1 MAEVAN
7 QTMVDGRYRVVGRI
21 GSGGMADVYQADD
34 THLGRE
40 VALKILHRRFAEDQ
54 EFVERFRREA
64 SAAAGLQHPNVVGVY
79 DRGSHDGTWYIAMER
94 LRGRTLKQLVV
105 EEAPLDQRRAIDLV
119 SQILVAAGFAHR
131 RGVVHRDF
139 KPHNVIVAD
148 DDSVKVTDFGIA
160 RAGASEMTET
170 GSIMGTAQ
178 YLSPEQAQ
186 GQRVDA
192 RSDLYS
198 IGIILFELLTAKV
211 PFSGESAVSIAL
223 KHVSEPAPAVSSLRP
238 DVHPALEA
246 IVARALVKDPGGRFQ
261 SAEEFV
267 LALDDARRVIAS
279 GQPGE
284 HTAGFVPVGPPPP
297 VYTNGDGPFDP
308 DEEEKRE
315 RGKWPFIALALLL
328 LAIAAFAIFK
338 QATKADQVA
347 VPRVTGLDVG
357 RATARL
363 ERKGFEVDTREIRNK
378 KDPGSV
384 LGSDP
389 AAGKKVDEGSTV
401 VLIVSSGP
409 GEVTVPTVEGFSE
422 SRAQKA
428 LAKVGFKVESK
439 QQSSRGVEKG
449 RVIRT
454 SPPGGTNAPYGE
466 RVVLVVSSG
475 PEEVEV
481 PSVVGLTLSSA
492 ENSLEGRG
500 LNVTVIEDES
510 EKPKGEVLRQSPAGG
525 SRVAEGSTVALTVS
539 KGRELVS
546 VPGVEGRSVASA
558 RATLTAAG
566 FRVRVVQKATTDPDE
581 DGKVLSQ
588 RPDAGS
594 ERPRGAAVTIVVG
607 RLTEDDSGDGD
618 DGGTTIPEPPPPD
631 QQGGVGGDVG
641 GPGGQRQR
649 IT

>member
-7 QTMVDGRYRVVGRI
+7 QTIVDGRYRIIGRI

-40 VALKILHRRFAEDQ
+40 VALKVLHRRFAQDE

-94 LRGRTLKQLVV
+94 LRGRTLKQLVN

-131 RGVVHRDF
+131 RGEVHRDY
-139 KPHNVIVAD
+139 KPHNVIVGD

-198 IGIILFELLTAKV
+198 IGIILFELLTSRV

-223 KHVSEPAPAVSSLRP
+223 KHVSEPAPSVASLRS
-238 DVHPALEA
+238 DVHPALDA

-267 LALDDARRVIAS
+267 LALDEARRAIAS
-279 GQPGE
+279 GKPGE
-284 HTAGFVPVGPPPP
+284 HTAGFVPVGPPP
-297 VYTNGDGPFDP
+297 VASNGDGPYDP
-308 DEEEKRE
+308 YDEEDEKRE
-315 RGKWPFIALALLL
+315 RGKWPIIALILLL
-328 LAIAAFAIFK
+328 LGIGGFLLFT
-338 QATKADQVA
+338 QLTKADQVQ
-347 VPRVTGLDVG
+347 VPRTVGLDVD

-363 ERKGFEVDTREIRNK
+363 ERKGFKVNTREIRNK
-378 KDPGSV
+378 KEPGIV

-389 AAGKKVDEGSTV
+389 AFGKKVDKGSVV

-409 GEVTVPTVEGFSE
+409 GEVPVPSVEGFSE
-422 SRAQKA
+422 GRAQKA
-428 LAKVGFKVESK
+428 LAKVGFKTETKEQPSTEVE
-439 QQSSRGVEKG
+439 QG
-449 RVIRT
+449 RVIKT
-454 SPPGGTNAPYGE
+454 NPSGGTNAPYGD
-466 RVVLVVSSG
+466 RIVLVVSSG
-475 PEEVEV
+475 PAKVDV
-481 PSVVGLTLSSA
+481 PSVVGLTQSSA
-492 ENSLEGRG
+492 QNALEARG
-500 LNVTVIEDES
+500 LGVSVAEEES
-510 EKPKGEVLRQSPAGG
+510 DKPKGEVLRQSPPGG
-525 SRVAEGSTVALTVS
+525 SSVDEGTTVTLTVS
-539 KGRELVS
+539 KGREMVE
-546 VPGVEGRSVASA
+546 VPDVEGSSAASA
-558 RATLTAAG
+558 RATLSAAG
-566 FRVRVVQKATTDPDE
+566 FRVQTKEKSTTEQTE
-581 DGKVLSQ
+581 DGQVLQQ
-588 RPDAGS
+588 RPPGGS
-594 ERPRGAAVTIVVG
+594 ERPKGSTVTIIVG
-607 RLTEDDSGDGD
+607 KLKEKKPDEN
-618 DGGTTIPEPPPPD
+618 GGTTVPQPPD
-631 QQGGVGGDVG
+631 QQGTE
-641 GPGGQRQR
+641 GQG
-649 IT
+649 ITNPAEKRRRL